1 MGSLEMRHVDAALT
15 SGSVSCLVSPESF
28 PIPAA
33 SSRAS
38 SLAWVSASTGW
49 MESPAQDAPFLPFG
63 FFAPVAIKKIHG
75 QRSTP
80 IALKLLKIIC
90 QSIN

>member
-1 MGSLEMRHVDAALT
+1 MKRARSINPSIDQDIKVEGYEMSNALT

-49 MESPAQDAPFLPFG
+49 MESPSGGETFLPFG
-63 FFAPVAIKKIHG
+63 FFAPDK
-75 QRSTP
+75 
-80 IALKLLKIIC
+80 
-90 QSIN
+90 